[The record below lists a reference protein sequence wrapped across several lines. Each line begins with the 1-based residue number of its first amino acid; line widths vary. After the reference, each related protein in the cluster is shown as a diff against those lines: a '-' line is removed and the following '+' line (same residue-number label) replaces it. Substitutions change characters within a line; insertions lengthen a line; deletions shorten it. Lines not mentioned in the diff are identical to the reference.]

1 MTQLLANPLYR
12 NAFFTASA
20 LAIACALLS
29 VLVVIRRWA
38 FIGEGISHAGF
49 GGIGTAW
56 LASLAFAALGTEEAA
71 YSIAVVFCLVMALVI
86 GWVSRKER
94 LNADAAIGIVLVAS
108 LAWGIVALAIHQHV
122 IALHPNLKHGGGAST
137 AAFDYLLGDARLS
150 TPAMLAGVAV
160 SVAVIITLL
169 ALHKEVL
176 YYCMDPALAEV
187 SGVRAGFVHY
197 LLMLMLALVIVVGM
211 RLAGS
216 LLVTAL
222 LVLPGATAL
231 SVTKRLGPVVAIA
244 TLVSLVGT
252 IGGLAIRARFT
263 YLPNGPAI
271 VLVLVAQ
278 FVLAYTAGV
287 LRRDRAA
294 AA

>member
-1 MTQLLANPLYR
+1 MSQLLTNPLYR
-12 NAFFTASA
+12 NALLTASA

-29 VLVVIRRWA
+29 VLV
-38 FIGEGISHAGF
+38 
-49 GGIGTAW
+49 
-56 LASLAFAALGTEEAA
+56 
-71 YSIAVVFCLVMALVI
+71 
-86 GWVSRKER
+86 
-94 LNADAAIGIVLVAS
+94 AS
-108 LAWGIVALAIHQHV
+108 LAWGVVALAIHRHA
-122 IALHPNLKHGGGAST
+122 INLHPELKHGGGADT
-137 AAFDYLLGDARLS
+137 AAWDYLLGDVRIS
-150 TPAMLAGVAV
+150 THAMLAGVCV
-160 SVAVIITLL
+160 SIAVIVTLL

-231 SVTKRLGPVVAIA
+231 ALSKRLGPVVLLA

-252 IGGLAIRARFT
+252 IGGLAIRAKYT

-271 VLVLVAQ
+271 VLVLVGQ
-278 FVLAYTAGV
+278 FVLAYAWQLARKHRTA
-287 LRRDRAA
+287 
-294 AA
+294 

>member
-1 MTQLLANPLYR
+1 MSQLLTNPLYR
-12 NAFFTASA
+12 NALLTASA
-20 LAIACALLS
+20 LAVACALLS
-29 VLVVIRRWA
+29 VLVVLRRWA

-56 LASLAFAALGTEEAA
+56 LASLAFAGVGTEEAA
-71 YSIAVVFCLVMALVI
+71 YAVAVLFCLGMALVI
-86 GWVSRKER
+86 GWVSRRDR

-108 LAWGIVALAIHQHV
+108 LAWGVVALAIHKHM
-122 IALHPNLKHGGGAST
+122 ITIHPDLKQGGGADT
-137 AAFDYLLGDARLS
+137 AAWDYLLGDVRIS
-150 TPAMLAGVAV
+150 TPAMFAGVCV
-160 SVAVIITLL
+160 SVAVIVTLL
-169 ALHKEVL
+169 ALRKEVL

-231 SVTKRLGPVVAIA
+231 ALSKRLGPVVLFAI
-244 TLVSLVGT
+244 LVSLVGT
-252 IGGLAIRARFT
+252 IGGLAIRAKYAF
-263 YLPNGPAI
+263 LPNGPAI
-271 VLVLVAQ
+271 VLVLVGQ
-278 FVLAYTAGV
+278 FVLAYTWQMLHRNRTA
-287 LRRDRAA
+287 
-294 AA
+294 